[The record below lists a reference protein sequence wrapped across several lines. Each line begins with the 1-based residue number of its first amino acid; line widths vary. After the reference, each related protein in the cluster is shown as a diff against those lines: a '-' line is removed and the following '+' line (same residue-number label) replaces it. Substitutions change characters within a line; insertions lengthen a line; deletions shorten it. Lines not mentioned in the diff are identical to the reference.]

1 MSSELHTIQFTEKE
15 LAPLRRCIDGHT
27 VTPVKGFMS
36 HCYKVACNTVV
47 YSRDTGSS
55 NIYLQISKRWNTV
68 SKNVD
73 TKAPIYSAIIL
84 KDNSVIGDQEA
95 IDVIADTVGR

>member
-1 MSSELHTIQFTEKE
+1 MNTVQFTDKE
-15 LAPLRRCIDGHT
+15 LAPLRRCIEGHA

-36 HCYKVACNTVV
+36 HCYKVACGTVV
-47 YSRDTGSS
+47 YSRNIGSS
-55 NIYLQISKRWNTV
+55 NILLQISKRWNTV
-68 SKNVD
+68 RKDVD
-73 TKAPIYSAIIL
+73 TNAPIHSAIIL